1 MHPSNR
7 LNMPWI
13 TLVLVLLLSACG
25 GRPPA
30 LSKAVENKDPVEQ
43 LVSLESDLDAARQE
57 NLDIL
62 SPRYFAKAERLY
74 LEAQGMLERE
84 TDLSEILLKIT
95 AGRVE
100 LQRSEQTAQIARTVL
115 ADVIKVRELALAAG
129 AADLGAEYTATEER
143 FLRLTRAI
151 EDNDLDS
158 AQKDKAK
165 VFDAFDQL
173 ELRAIKERNL
183 GEAHRLLDQATA
195 NRAARQ
201 APLSLAEA
209 QQKLDE
215 ADAFVTDRRY
225 QRDEIRQKAAEALFY
240 ARRLEQIMLQSER
253 LQTLPA
259 EQTALYIEGLLHQ
272 TAEQLSL
279 PDHRDRVFEGQ
290 MEGILTSIAS
300 SQQQRQDQQD
310 EIAALEATSD
320 QLRVQIASLE
330 GSTREERAARQQLA
344 EERRFQKLFSKVQ
357 GVFGPGEA
365 EVYKQGD
372 RLIIRLKT
380 MSFSVGQAVIEADN
394 YPLLSKVQRAI
405 ALFGQPLAVIEGHT
419 DSTGSAAANLGLSQK
434 RAEAV
439 RAYLIANGTLP
450 KEKIEATGF
459 GSERPL
465 ASDQTAEGRA
475 INRRIDIVLI
485 PAQP

>member
-1 MHPSNR
+1 MRPSNR

-13 TLVLVLLLSACG
+13 TLLLVLLLSACS

-30 LSKAVENKDPVEQ
+30 ISTALENKDPVEQ
-43 LVSLESDLDAARQE
+43 LTSLASDLDAARQE
-57 NLDIL
+57 NLNVL
-62 SPRYFAKAERLY
+62 SPRNFAKAERLY
-74 LEAQGMLERE
+74 QEAHGMLERE

-129 AADLGAEYTATEER
+129 AANLGTEYTETEER

-201 APLSLAEA
+201 APLALAEA

-215 ADAFVTDRRY
+215 AEAFVTDRRY
-225 QRDEIRQKAAEALFY
+225 QRDEIRQKAADALFY
-240 ARRLEQIMLQSER
+240 TRRLEQIMLQSQR
-253 LQTLPA
+253 LDTLAP
-259 EQTALYIEGLLHQ
+259 EQVALYVEGLLHQ
-272 TAEQLSL
+272 TAEQLNL
-279 PDHRDRVFEGQ
+279 PDQRDRVFEGQ
-290 MEGILTSIAS
+290 LEGILTAIAS
-300 SQQQRQDQQD
+300 NQQQRQDQND
-310 EIAALEATSD
+310 EIAALEATID

-330 GSTREERAARQQLA
+330 GSTREERIARQQLA
-344 EERRFQKLFSKVQ
+344 EERRFQKLFNQVQ
-357 GVFGPGEA
+357 GVFAPGEA

-380 MSFSVGQAVIEADN
+380 MSFSVGRAVIEAKN
-394 YPLLSKVQRAI
+394 YPLLTKVQRAI
-405 ALFGQPLAVIEGHT
+405 ALFGEPQAVIEGHT
-419 DSTGSAAANLGLSQK
+419 DSTGSAAANLALSQK

-439 RAYLIANGTLP
+439 RAYLVANGTLP
-450 KEKIEATGF
+450 KEKVEATGH

-465 ASDQTAEGRA
+465 ASDQTAAGRA

>member
-1 MHPSNR
+1 MHPLNR

-13 TLVLVLLLSACG
+13 TLLLVLFLSACG
-25 GRPPA
+25 GRPPS
-30 LSKAVENKDPVEQ
+30 LSTVVENQDPVEQ
-43 LVSLESDLDAARQE
+43 LVSLESDLEAARQE
-57 NLDIL
+57 NLNIL

-74 LEAQGMLERE
+74 QEAQDMLERE
-84 TDLSEILLKIT
+84 TDLSEILLTIT

-129 AADLGAEYTATEER
+129 AADLGTEYTATEDR
-143 FLRLTRAI
+143 FLQLTRAI

-165 VFDAFDQL
+165 VFNAFDQL

-183 GEAHRLLDQATA
+183 GEAHRLLDQAIA

-215 ADAFVTDRRY
+215 ADAFVTTRRY

-240 ARRLEQIMLQSER
+240 SRRLEQIMLQSQRQE
-253 LQTLPA
+253 TLPA
-259 EQTALYIEGLLHQ
+259 EQAALYVEGLLHQ
-272 TAEQLSL
+272 TAEQLNL
-279 PDHRDRVFEGQ
+279 PDQRDRVFEGQ
-290 MEGILTSIAS
+290 LEGILTAIAS
-300 SQQQRQDQQD
+300 SQQQGQDQQD
-310 EIAALEATSD
+310 EIGALEATID

-330 GSTREERAARQQLA
+330 GSTRDERTARQQLA
-344 EERRFQKLFSKVQ
+344 EERRFQKLFSQVQ
-357 GVFGPGEA
+357 GVFSPGEA

-380 MSFSVGQAVIEADN
+380 MSFSVGQAVIESDN
-394 YPLLSKVQRAI
+394 YPLLAKAQQAI
-405 ALFGQPLAVIEGHT
+405 ALFGEPQAVIEGHT
-419 DSTGSAAANLGLSQK
+419 DSTGSAAANLALSQK

-439 RAYLIANGTLP
+439 RAYLVANDTLP
-450 KEKIEATGF
+450 KEKVEATGY

-465 ASDQTAEGRA
+465 ASDQTAAGRA

>member
-310 EIAALEATSD
+310 EIAALEATID

-344 EERRFQKLFSKVQ
+344 EERRFQKLFSQVQ

-380 MSFSVGQAVIEADN
+380 MSFSVGQAVIVADN

>member
-1 MHPSNR
+1 MSWLNR
-7 LNMPWI
+7 LTMPWI
-13 TLVLVLLLSACG
+13 ALALILLLNACG

-30 LSKAVENKDPVEQ
+30 LSPAVESKDPVEQ
-43 LVSLESDLDAARQE
+43 LVSLESDLDAARE
-57 NLDIL
+57 ASLDVL
-62 SPRYFAKAERLY
+62 SPRYFARAEQLY
-74 LEAQGMLERE
+74 QEAQSMLERE

-100 LQRSEQTAQIARTVL
+100 LQRAEQTAQIGRTVL

-129 AADLGAEYTATEER
+129 AADLGSEFAAAEER

-151 EDNDLDS
+151 EDNDLDA
-158 AQKDKAK
+158 AQKNKAK

-183 GEAHRLLDQATA
+183 GEAHRLLEQAIA
-195 NRAARQ
+195 NRASRL
-201 APLSLAEA
+201 APLTLAEA
-209 QQKLDE
+209 QQQLDE
-215 ADAFVTDRRY
+215 ADAFITDRRY

-240 ARRLEQIMLQSER
+240 THRLEQIMLQSER

-259 EQTALYIEGLLHQ
+259 EPTALYIEGLLHQ
-272 TAEQLSL
+272 TAEQLGL
-279 PDHRDRVFEGQ
+279 PDQRDRVFEGQ
-290 MEGILTSIAS
+290 LEAILTAIAS
-300 SQQQRQDQQD
+300 SQQQGQDQED
-310 EIAALEATSD
+310 EIAALEATID

-330 GSTREERAARQQLA
+330 GMTREERAARQQLD
-344 EERRFQKLFSKVQ
+344 EERRFQKLFSQVQ
-357 GVFGPGEA
+357 SVFAPGDA

-372 RLIIRLKT
+372 RLIIRLKA
-380 MSFSVGQAVIEADN
+380 MNFGVGQAVIESQN

-405 ALFGQPLAVIEGHT
+405 GLFGEPRAIIEGHT
-419 DSTGSAAANLGLSQK
+419 DSTGSAAANLTLSQR

-439 RAYLIANGTLP
+439 RAYLIANNTLP
-450 KEKIEATGF
+450 AEKIEASGY

>member
-1 MHPSNR
+1 MHPLNR

-13 TLVLVLLLSACG
+13 TLLLVLFLSACG
-25 GRPPA
+25 GRPPS
-30 LSKAVENKDPVEQ
+30 LPTVVENQDPVEQ
-43 LVSLESDLDAARQE
+43 LVSLESDLEAARQE
-57 NLDIL
+57 NLNIL

-74 LEAQGMLERE
+74 QEAQDMLERE
-84 TDLSEILLKIT
+84 TDLSEILLTIT

-129 AADLGAEYTATEER
+129 AADLGTEYTATEDR
-143 FLRLTRAI
+143 FLQLTRAI

-165 VFDAFDQL
+165 VFNAFDQL

-183 GEAHRLLDQATA
+183 GEAHRLLDQAIA

-215 ADAFVTDRRY
+215 ADAFVTARRY

-240 ARRLEQIMLQSER
+240 ARRLEQIMLQSQRQEN
-253 LQTLPA
+253 LPA
-259 EQTALYIEGLLHQ
+259 EQAALYIEGLLHQ
-272 TAEQLSL
+272 TAEQLTL
-279 PDHRDRVFEGQ
+279 PDQRDRVFEGQ
-290 MEGILTSIAS
+290 LEGILTAIAS
-300 SQQQRQDQQD
+300 SQQQGQDQQD
-310 EIAALEATSD
+310 EIGALEATID

-330 GSTREERAARQQLA
+330 GSTRDERSARQQLA
-344 EERRFQKLFSKVQ
+344 EERRFQKLFSQVQ

-394 YPLLSKVQRAI
+394 YPLLTKVQQAI
-405 ALFGQPLAVIEGHT
+405 ALFGEPQAVIEGHT
-419 DSTGSAAANLGLSQK
+419 DSTGSAAANLALSQK

-439 RAYLIANGTLP
+439 RAYLVANDTLP
-450 KEKIEATGF
+450 KEKVEATGY

-465 ASDQTAEGRA
+465 ASDQTAAGRA

>member
-1 MHPSNR
+1 MHPLNR

-13 TLVLVLLLSACG
+13 TLLLVLFLSACG
-25 GRPPA
+25 GRPPS
-30 LSKAVENKDPVEQ
+30 LPTVVENQDPVEQ
-43 LVSLESDLDAARQE
+43 LVSLESDLEAARQE
-57 NLDIL
+57 NLNIL

-74 LEAQGMLERE
+74 QEAQDMLERE
-84 TDLSEILLKIT
+84 TDLSEILLTIT

-100 LQRSEQTAQIARTVL
+100 LQRSEQTAQIARTVV

-129 AADLGAEYTATEER
+129 AADLGTEYTATEDR
-143 FLRLTRAI
+143 FLQLTRAI

-165 VFDAFDQL
+165 VFNAFDQL

-183 GEAHRLLDQATA
+183 GEAHRLLDQAIA

-215 ADAFVTDRRY
+215 ADAFVTARRY

-240 ARRLEQIMLQSER
+240 ARRLEQIMLQSQRQEN
-253 LQTLPA
+253 LPA
-259 EQTALYIEGLLHQ
+259 EQAALYIEGLLHQ
-272 TAEQLSL
+272 TAEQLTL
-279 PDHRDRVFEGQ
+279 PDQRDRVFEGQ
-290 MEGILTSIAS
+290 LEGILTAIAS
-300 SQQQRQDQQD
+300 SQQQGQDQQD
-310 EIAALEATSD
+310 EIGALEATID

-330 GSTREERAARQQLA
+330 GSTRDERSARQQLA
-344 EERRFQKLFSKVQ
+344 EERRFQKLFSQVQ

-394 YPLLSKVQRAI
+394 YPLLTKVQQAI
-405 ALFGQPLAVIEGHT
+405 ALFGEPQAVIEGHT
-419 DSTGSAAANLGLSQK
+419 DSTGSAAANLALSQK

-439 RAYLIANGTLP
+439 RAYLVANDTLP
-450 KEKIEATGF
+450 KEKVEATGY

-465 ASDQTAEGRA
+465 ASDQTAAGRA

>member
-1 MHPSNR
+1 MHPLNR
-7 LNMPWI
+7 LNIPWVSLL
-13 TLVLVLLLSACG
+13 LVLFLSACG
-25 GRPPA
+25 GPPPS
-30 LSKAVENKDPVEQ
+30 LSKAIENKDPVEQ
-43 LVSLESDLDAARQE
+43 LLSLSSDLDAARQE
-57 NLDIL
+57 NLDVL
-62 SPRYFAKAERLY
+62 APRSFAKAERLY
-74 LEAQGMLERE
+74 QEAQDMLDRE
-84 TDLSEILLKIT
+84 TELSEILLKIT

-100 LQRSEQTAQIARTVL
+100 LQRSAQTAQIARTVL

-129 AADLGAEYTATEER
+129 AANLGAEFTETEER

-183 GEAHRLLDQATA
+183 GEAHRLLDQAIA

-225 QRDEIRQKAAEALFY
+225 QREEIRQKAAEALFY
-240 ARRLEQIMLQSER
+240 TRRLEQIMLQSKRQE
-253 LQTLPA
+253 TLPA
-259 EQTALYIEGLLHQ
+259 EQAALYVEGLLHQ
-272 TAEQLSL
+272 TAEQLGL
-279 PDHRDRVFEGQ
+279 PDQRDKVFEDQ
-290 MEGILTSIAS
+290 LEGILTAIAS

-310 EIAALEATSD
+310 EIAALEATID

-330 GSTREERAARQQLA
+330 GSTREERTARQKLA
-344 EERRFQKLFSKVQ
+344 EERRFQKLFNQVQ
-357 GVFGPGEA
+357 GVFGPDEA

-372 RLIIRLKT
+372 RLIIRLKA
-380 MSFSVGQAVIEADN
+380 MSFSVGQAVIEAKN

-405 ALFGQPLAVIEGHT
+405 ALFGEPQTIIEGHT
-419 DSTGSAAANLGLSQK
+419 DSTGSAAANLVLSQK

-439 RAYLIANGTLP
+439 RAYLVANDTLP
-450 KEKIEATGF
+450 KEKIEAEGY

-465 ASDQTAEGRA
+465 ASDQTAAGRA

>member
-1 MHPSNR
+1 MHSSKR
-7 LNMPWI
+7 LTMPWI
-13 TLVLVLLLSACG
+13 ALALLLLLNACG

-30 LSKAVENKDPVEQ
+30 LSPVLESKDPVEQ
-43 LVSLESDLDAARQE
+43 LVSLESDLDAARE
-57 NLDIL
+57 ASLDVL
-62 SPRYFAKAERLY
+62 APRYFARAEQLY
-74 LEAQGMLERE
+74 QDAQGMLERE

-100 LQRSEQTAQIARTVL
+100 LQRAEQTAQICRTVL

-129 AADLGAEYTATEER
+129 AADLGSEFNATEEQ

-151 EDNDLDS
+151 EDNDLDA
-158 AQKDKAK
+158 AQKNKAK

-183 GEAHRLLDQATA
+183 GEAHRLLEQAKA
-195 NRAARQ
+195 NRASRL

-209 QQKLDE
+209 QQQLDE

-240 ARRLEQIMLQSER
+240 THRLEQIMLQSER

-259 EQTALYIEGLLHQ
+259 EPTALYIEGLLHQ
-272 TAEQLSL
+272 TAEQLGL
-279 PDHRDRVFEGQ
+279 PDQRDRVFEGQ
-290 MEGILTSIAS
+290 LEGILTAIAS
-300 SQQQRQDQQD
+300 GQQQGQDQQD
-310 EIAALEATSD
+310 EIAALEATID

-330 GSTREERAARQQLA
+330 GMTREERAARQQLD
-344 EERRFQKLFSKVQ
+344 EERRFQKLFSQVQ
-357 GVFGPGEA
+357 SVFAPGDA

-372 RLIIRLKT
+372 RLIIRLKA
-380 MSFSVGQAVIEADN
+380 MSFAVGQAVIEAQN

-405 ALFGQPLAVIEGHT
+405 SLFGEPLAIIEGHT
-419 DSTGSAAANLGLSQK
+419 DSTGSAAANLALSQQ
-434 RAEAV
+434 RAKAV
-439 RAYLIANGTLP
+439 RAYLVANDTLP
-450 KEKIEATGF
+450 AEKIEATGY

>member
-1 MHPSNR
+1 MHPLNR

-13 TLVLVLLLSACG
+13 TLLLVLFLSACG
-25 GRPPA
+25 GRPPS
-30 LSKAVENKDPVEQ
+30 LPTVVENQDPVEQ
-43 LVSLESDLDAARQE
+43 LVSLESDLEAARQE
-57 NLDIL
+57 NLNIL

-74 LEAQGMLERE
+74 QEAQDMLERE
-84 TDLSEILLKIT
+84 TDLSEILLTIT

-129 AADLGAEYTATEER
+129 AADLGTEYTATEDR
-143 FLRLTRAI
+143 FLQLTRAI

-165 VFDAFDQL
+165 VFNAFDQL
-173 ELRAIKERNL
+173 ELRAIKEQNL
-183 GEAHRLLDQATA
+183 GEAHRLLDQAIA

-215 ADAFVTDRRY
+215 ADAFVTTRRY

-240 ARRLEQIMLQSER
+240 SRRLEQIMLQSQRQE
-253 LQTLPA
+253 TLPA
-259 EQTALYIEGLLHQ
+259 EQAALYVEGLLHQ
-272 TAEQLSL
+272 TAEQLNL
-279 PDHRDRVFEGQ
+279 PDQRDRVFEGQ
-290 MEGILTSIAS
+290 LEGILTAIAS
-300 SQQQRQDQQD
+300 SQQQGQDQQD
-310 EIAALEATSD
+310 EIGALEATID

-330 GSTREERAARQQLA
+330 GSTRDERTARQQLA
-344 EERRFQKLFSKVQ
+344 EERRFQKLFSQVQ
-357 GVFGPGEA
+357 GVFSPGEA

-380 MSFSVGQAVIEADN
+380 MSFSVGQAVIESDN
-394 YPLLSKVQRAI
+394 YPLLAKAQQAI
-405 ALFGQPLAVIEGHT
+405 ALFGEPQAVIEGHT
-419 DSTGSAAANLGLSQK
+419 DSTGSAAANLVLSQK

-439 RAYLIANGTLP
+439 RAYLVANDTLP
-450 KEKIEATGF
+450 KEKVEATGY

-465 ASDQTAEGRA
+465 ASDQTAAGRA

>member
-1 MHPSNR
+1 MHPLNR

-13 TLVLVLLLSACG
+13 TLLLVLFLSACG
-25 GRPPA
+25 GRPPS
-30 LSKAVENKDPVEQ
+30 LPTVVENQDPVEQ
-43 LVSLESDLDAARQE
+43 LVSLESDLEAARQE
-57 NLDIL
+57 NLNIL

-74 LEAQGMLERE
+74 QEAQDMLERE
-84 TDLSEILLKIT
+84 TDLSEILLTIT

-129 AADLGAEYTATEER
+129 AADLGTEYTATEDR
-143 FLRLTRAI
+143 FLQLTRAI

-165 VFDAFDQL
+165 VFNAFDQL

-183 GEAHRLLDQATA
+183 GEAHRLLDQAIA

-215 ADAFVTDRRY
+215 ADAFVTARRY

-240 ARRLEQIMLQSER
+240 SRRLEQIMLQSQRQE
-253 LQTLPA
+253 TLPA
-259 EQTALYIEGLLHQ
+259 EQAALYVEGLLHQ
-272 TAEQLSL
+272 TAEQLNL
-279 PDHRDRVFEGQ
+279 PDQRDRVFEGQ
-290 MEGILTSIAS
+290 LEGILTAIAS
-300 SQQQRQDQQD
+300 SQQQGQDQQD
-310 EIAALEATSD
+310 EIGALEATID

-330 GSTREERAARQQLA
+330 GSTRDERTARQQLA
-344 EERRFQKLFSKVQ
+344 EERRFQKLFSQVQ

-394 YPLLSKVQRAI
+394 YPLLTKVQQAI
-405 ALFGQPLAVIEGHT
+405 ALFGEPQAVIEGHT
-419 DSTGSAAANLGLSQK
+419 DSTGSAAANLVLSQK

-439 RAYLIANGTLP
+439 RAYLVANDTLP
-450 KEKIEATGF
+450 KEKVEATGY

-465 ASDQTAEGRA
+465 ASDQTAAGRA

>member
-7 LNMPWI
+7 LNIPWI
-13 TLVLVLLLSACG
+13 SLLLVLFLSACVSH
-25 GRPPA
+25 PPT
-30 LSKAVENKDPVEQ
+30 LSPVVENKDPVEQ
-43 LVSLESDLDAARQE
+43 LLSLNSDLDTARQE
-57 NLDIL
+57 NLNVL
-62 SPRYFAKAERLY
+62 SPRSFAKAERLY
-74 LEAQGMLERE
+74 QEAQDMLERE

-100 LQRSEQTAQIARTVL
+100 LQRCAQTAQIARTVL
-115 ADVIKVRELALAAG
+115 ADVIKVRELALASG
-129 AADLGAEYTATEER
+129 AADLGTEFTATEDR

-183 GEAHRLLDQATA
+183 GEAHRLLDQAIA

-209 QQKLDE
+209 QQKLEE

-225 QRDEIRQKAAEALFY
+225 QRDKIRQKAAEALFY
-240 ARRLEQIMLQSER
+240 TRRLEYIMLQSQRQE
-253 LQTLPA
+253 TLPA
-259 EQTALYIEGLLHQ
+259 EQDALYVEGLLHQ
-272 TAEQLSL
+272 TAEQLGL
-279 PDHRDRVFEGQ
+279 PDQRDRVFEGQ
-290 MEGILTSIAS
+290 LEGILTSIAS
-300 SQQQRQDQQD
+300 SQQQRQDQHD
-310 EIAALEATSD
+310 EIGALEATID

-330 GSTREERAARQQLA
+330 GSTREERTARQQLA
-344 EERRFQKLFSKVQ
+344 EERRFQKLFSQVQ

-380 MSFSVGQAVIEADN
+380 ISFSVGQAVIEADN
-394 YPLLSKVQRAI
+394 YPLLTKVQRAI
-405 ALFGQPLAVIEGHT
+405 ALFGEPQAVIEGHT
-419 DSTGSAAANLGLSQK
+419 DSTGSAAANLMLSQK
-434 RAEAV
+434 RADAV
-439 RAYLIANGTLP
+439 RAYLVANDTLP
-450 KEKIEATGF
+450 KEKIEAEGY

-465 ASDQTAEGRA
+465 ASDQTAAGRA

>member
-7 LNMPWI
+7 LNLSWI
-13 TLVLVLLLSACG
+13 ALVLVLLLSACG
-25 GRPPA
+25 GHPPA
-30 LSKAVENKDPVEQ
+30 LSTAIENKDPVEQ
-43 LVSLESDLDAARQE
+43 LVSLENDLGTARQN
-57 NLDIL
+57 NLDVL
-62 SPRYFAKAERLY
+62 SPRYFAKAEGLY
-74 LEAQGMLERE
+74 QEAQHMLERE
-84 TDLSEILLKIT
+84 TALSEILLKIT
-95 AGRVE
+95 AGRIE

-129 AADLGAEYTATEER
+129 AADLGSEYTATEER

-151 EDNDLDS
+151 EENDLDS

-173 ELRAIKERNL
+173 ELRAIKKHNL
-183 GEAHRLLDQATA
+183 GEAHRLLDQAIA
-195 NRAARQ
+195 NRASKQ
-201 APLSLAEA
+201 TPLALEEA

-225 QRDEIRQKAAEALFY
+225 QREEIRQKAAEALFY
-240 ARRLEQIMLQSER
+240 TRRLEQVMLQSKR
-253 LQTLPA
+253 LQNLTA

-272 TAEQLSL
+272 TAEQLNL
-279 PDHRDRVFEGQ
+279 PDQRNRVFEGQ
-290 MEGILTSIAS
+290 LEGILTSIAS
-300 SQQQRQDQQD
+300 SQQQRQDQHD
-310 EIAALEATSD
+310 EIAALEATID

-344 EERRFQKLFSKVQ
+344 EERRFQKLFNQVQ
-357 GVFGPGEA
+357 GVFGSDEA

-372 RLIIRLKT
+372 RLIIRLKK

-394 YPLLSKVQRAI
+394 YPLLSKVQKAI

-419 DSTGSAAANLGLSQK
+419 DSTGSAAANLVLSQK

-439 RAYLIANGTLP
+439 RAYLIANNTLP
-450 KEKIEATGF
+450 KEKIEATGY
-459 GSERPL
+459 GSERPI
-465 ASDQTAEGRA
+465 ASDQSAKGRA
-475 INRRIDIVLI
+475 INRRIDIVLV

>member
-1 MHPSNR
+1 MDPSNR
-7 LNMPWI
+7 PNI
-13 TLVLVLLLSACG
+13 TWFVLGLVLLLSACG

-30 LSKAVENKDPVEQ
+30 LSTALEDKDPVEQ
-43 LVSLESDLDAARQE
+43 LVSLESDLDTARQE
-57 NLDIL
+57 NLDVL
-62 SPRYFAKAERLY
+62 SPRYFAEAERLY
-74 LEAQGMLERE
+74 QEAQRMLERE
-84 TDLSEILLKIT
+84 TELSEILLRIT

-158 AQKDKAK
+158 AQKDKGK

-183 GEAHRLLDQATA
+183 GEAHRLLDQAIA

-225 QRDEIRQKAAEALFY
+225 QREEIRQKAAEALFY
-240 ARRLEQIMLQSER
+240 TRRLEQILLQSQN
-253 LQTLPA
+253 LQNRPS

-272 TAEQLSL
+272 TAEQLNL
-279 PDHRDRVFEGQ
+279 PDQRDRVFEGQ
-290 MEGILTSIAS
+290 LEGILTSIAS

-310 EIAALEATSD
+310 EIAALNATID

-344 EERRFQKLFSKVQ
+344 EERRFQKLFNQVQ
-357 GVFGPGEA
+357 GVFGPDEA

-372 RLIIRLKT
+372 RLIIRLKA
-380 MSFSVGQAVIEADN
+380 MSFSVGQAVIEAEN
-394 YPLLSKVQRAI
+394 YPLLTKVQKAI
-405 ALFGQPLAVIEGHT
+405 VLFGQPLAVIEGHT
-419 DSTGSAAANLGLSQK
+419 DSTGSAAANRILSQK

-450 KEKIEATGF
+450 KEKLEATGY

-465 ASDQTAEGRA
+465 ASDQTAAGRA
-475 INRRIDIVLI
+475 VNRRIDIVLI

>member
-1 MHPSNR
+1 MHPLNR

-13 TLVLVLLLSACG
+13 TLLLVLFLSACG
-25 GRPPA
+25 GRPPS
-30 LSKAVENKDPVEQ
+30 LSTVVENQDPVEQ
-43 LVSLESDLDAARQE
+43 LVSLESDLEAARQE
-57 NLDIL
+57 NLNIL

-74 LEAQGMLERE
+74 QEAQDMLERE
-84 TDLSEILLKIT
+84 TDLSEILLTIT

-129 AADLGAEYTATEER
+129 AADLGTEYTATEDR
-143 FLRLTRAI
+143 FLQLTRAI

-165 VFDAFDQL
+165 VFNAFDQL
-173 ELRAIKERNL
+173 ELRAIKEQNL
-183 GEAHRLLDQATA
+183 GEAHRLLDQAIA

-215 ADAFVTDRRY
+215 ADAFVTTRRY

-240 ARRLEQIMLQSER
+240 SRRLEQIMLQSQRQE
-253 LQTLPA
+253 TLPA
-259 EQTALYIEGLLHQ
+259 EQAALYVEGLLHQ
-272 TAEQLSL
+272 TAEQLNL
-279 PDHRDRVFEGQ
+279 PDQRDRVFEGQ
-290 MEGILTSIAS
+290 LEGILTAIAS
-300 SQQQRQDQQD
+300 SQQQGQDQQD
-310 EIAALEATSD
+310 EIGALEATID

-330 GSTREERAARQQLA
+330 GSTRDERTARQQLA
-344 EERRFQKLFSKVQ
+344 EERRFQKLFSQVQ
-357 GVFGPGEA
+357 GVFSPGEA

-380 MSFSVGQAVIEADN
+380 MSFSVGQAVIESDN
-394 YPLLSKVQRAI
+394 YPLLAKAQQAI
-405 ALFGQPLAVIEGHT
+405 ALFGEPQAVIEGHT
-419 DSTGSAAANLGLSQK
+419 DSTGSAAANLVLSQK

-439 RAYLIANGTLP
+439 RAYLVANDTLP
-450 KEKIEATGF
+450 KEKVEATGY

-465 ASDQTAEGRA
+465 ASDQTAAGRA

>member
-1 MHPSNR
+1 MHPLNS

-13 TLVLVLLLSACG
+13 TLLLVLLLSACG
-25 GRPPA
+25 GRPPS
-30 LSKAVENKDPVEQ
+30 LSTVVENQDPVEQ
-43 LVSLESDLDAARQE
+43 LVSLENDLDAARQE
-57 NLDIL
+57 SLNVL

-74 LEAQGMLERE
+74 QEAQGMLKRE
-84 TDLSEILLKIT
+84 TDLSEILLTIT

-129 AADLGAEYTATEER
+129 AANLGAAYTETADR

-165 VFDAFDQL
+165 VFNAFDQL

-183 GEAHRLLDQATA
+183 GEAHRLLEQAIA

-201 APLSLAEA
+201 TPLSLAET

-215 ADAFVTDRRY
+215 AEAFVTARRY

-240 ARRLEQIMLQSER
+240 SRRLEQIMLQSRRQE
-253 LQTLPA
+253 TLPA
-259 EQTALYIEGLLHQ
+259 EQAALYVEGLLHQ
-272 TAEQLSL
+272 VAEQLNL
-279 PDHRDRVFEGQ
+279 PDQRNRVFESQ
-290 MEGILTSIAS
+290 LEGLLTAIAS

-310 EIAALEATSD
+310 EIGALEATID
-320 QLRVQIASLE
+320 QLQAQIASLE
-330 GSTREERAARQQLA
+330 GSTRNERTARQQLA
-344 EERRFQKLFSKVQ
+344 EERRFQKLFSQVQ

-365 EVYKQGD
+365 DVYKQGD
-372 RLIIRLKT
+372 QLIIRLKT
-380 MSFSVGQAVIEADN
+380 MSFAVGQAVIEMDN
-394 YPLLSKVQRAI
+394 YPLLTKVQLAI
-405 ALFGQPLAVIEGHT
+405 ALFGEPQAVIEGHT
-419 DSTGSAAANLGLSQK
+419 DSTGSAAANLALSQK

-439 RAYLIANGTLP
+439 RAYLVANDTLP
-450 KEKIEATGF
+450 KEKIEATGY

-465 ASDQTAEGRA
+465 ASDQTTAGRA

-485 PAQP
+485 PAQS

>member
-1 MHPSNR
+1 MHLSNR
-7 LNMPWI
+7 PNLPWI
-13 TLVLVLLLSACG
+13 ALLLVLLLSACG

-30 LSKAVENKDPVEQ
+30 LSTTLEDKDPVEQ
-43 LVSLESDLDAARQE
+43 LVSLESDLDTARQG
-57 NLDIL
+57 NLDVL

-74 LEAQGMLERE
+74 QEAQGMLEQE

-100 LQRSEQTAQIARTVL
+100 LQRAEQTAQIARTVL
-115 ADVIKVRELALAAG
+115 ADVIKVRQLALAAG
-129 AADLGAEYTATEER
+129 AAELGSEYTATEER

-165 VFDAFDQL
+165 VFDAYDQL

-183 GEAHRLLDQATA
+183 GEAHRLLDQARA
-195 NRAARQ
+195 NRASRQ

-209 QQKLDE
+209 QQKLAE

-225 QRDEIRQKAAEALFY
+225 QREEIRQKAAEALFY
-240 ARRLEQIMLQSER
+240 TRRLEQIMLQSQS
-253 LQTLPA
+253 LQDRAP

-272 TAEQLSL
+272 TAEQLDL
-279 PDHRDRVFEGQ
+279 PDQRDRVFEGQ
-290 MEGILTSIAS
+290 LEGILTSIAS
-300 SQQQRQDQQD
+300 NQQQRQDQQD
-310 EIAALEATSD
+310 EIAALEATID

-344 EERRFQKLFSKVQ
+344 EERRFQKLFNQVQ
-357 GVFGPGEA
+357 GVFGPDEA
-365 EVYKQGD
+365 EVYKQGN
-372 RLIIRLKT
+372 RLIIRLKA
-380 MSFSVGQAVIEADN
+380 MSFSVGQAVIESNN
-394 YPLLSKVQRAI
+394 YPLLTKVQKAI
-405 ALFGQPLAVIEGHT
+405 AIFGQPRAVIEGHT
-419 DSTGSAAANLGLSQK
+419 DSTGSASANKILSQK

-450 KEKIEATGF
+450 KEKLEAKGY

-465 ASDQTAEGRA
+465 ASDQTAKGRA

-485 PAQP
+485 PDQP

>member
-1 MHPSNR
+1 MHLSNR
-7 LNMPWI
+7 PNILWI
-13 TLVLVLLLSACG
+13 ALVLVLLLSACG
-25 GRPPA
+25 GRPPVLSTA
-30 LSKAVENKDPVEQ
+30 LEDKDPVEQ

-57 NLDIL
+57 NLDVL
-62 SPRYFAKAERLY
+62 SPRYFSKAERLY
-74 LEAQGMLERE
+74 QEAQGMLEQE

-129 AADLGAEYTATEER
+129 AADLGSEYTATEER

-201 APLSLAEA
+201 APLALAEA
-209 QQKLDE
+209 QQKLEE
-215 ADAFVTDRRY
+215 ADNFVTDRRY
-225 QRDEIRQKAAEALFY
+225 QREEIRQKAAEALFY
-240 ARRLEQIMLQSER
+240 ARRLEQIMLQS
-253 LQTLPA
+253 QNMQNWSS
-259 EQTALYIEGLLHQ
+259 EQTALYVEGLLHQ
-272 TAEQLSL
+272 TAEQLNL
-279 PDHRDRVFEGQ
+279 PDQRDRVFEGQ
-290 MEGILTSIAS
+290 LEGILTSIAS

-310 EIAALEATSD
+310 EIAALEATID

-344 EERRFQKLFSKVQ
+344 EERRFQKLFNQVQ
-357 GVFGPGEA
+357 GVFSPDEA

-380 MSFSVGQAVIEADN
+380 MTFSVGQSVIEAEN
-394 YPLLSKVQRAI
+394 YPLLTKVQKAI
-405 ALFGQPLAVIEGHT
+405 ALFGKPLAVIEGHT
-419 DSTGSAAANLGLSQK
+419 DSTGSAAANRVLSQK
-434 RAEAV
+434 RAQAV

-450 KEKIEATGF
+450 REKIEATGY

-465 ASDQTAEGRA
+465 ASDQTAKGRA
-475 INRRIDIVLI
+475 VNRRIDIVLI

>member
-7 LNMPWI
+7 LNIPWI
-13 TLVLVLLLSACG
+13 TLLLVLFLSACG
-25 GRPPA
+25 GHPPT
-30 LSKAVENKDPVEQ
+30 LSTVVENKDPVEQ
-43 LVSLESDLDAARQE
+43 LVSLNSDLDTARQE
-57 NLDIL
+57 NLNVL
-62 SPRYFAKAERLY
+62 SPRSFAKAERLY
-74 LEAQGMLERE
+74 QEAQDMLERE

-100 LQRSEQTAQIARTVL
+100 LQRCAQTAQIARTVL
-115 ADVIKVRELALAAG
+115 ADVIKVRELALASG
-129 AADLGAEYTATEER
+129 AADLGSEFTATEDR

-165 VFDAFDQL
+165 VFDAFDHL

-183 GEAHRLLDQATA
+183 GEAHRLLDQAIA

-201 APLSLAEA
+201 APLSLTKA

-215 ADAFVTDRRY
+215 ADSFVTDRRY
-225 QRDEIRQKAAEALFY
+225 QRYEIRQKAAEALFY
-240 ARRLEQIMLQSER
+240 TRRLDHIMLQSQRQES
-253 LQTLPA
+253 LPA
-259 EQTALYIEGLLHQ
+259 EKAALYVEGLLHQ
-272 TAEQLSL
+272 TAEQLGL
-279 PDHRDRVFEGQ
+279 PDQRDLVFEGQ
-290 MEGILTSIAS
+290 LEGILTAIAS
-300 SQQQRQDQQD
+300 SQQQRQDQHD
-310 EIAALEATSD
+310 EIAALEATID

-330 GSTREERAARQQLA
+330 GSTREERTARQQLA
-344 EERRFQKLFSKVQ
+344 EERRFQKLFSQVL
-357 GVFGPGEA
+357 GVFSPGEA
-365 EVYKQGD
+365 DVYKQGN

-394 YPLLSKVQRAI
+394 YPLLTKVQRAI
-405 ALFGQPLAVIEGHT
+405 ALFGEPQAVIEGHT
-419 DSTGSAAANLGLSQK
+419 DSTGSAAANLVLSQK

-439 RAYLIANGTLP
+439 RAYLAANDTLP
-450 KEKIEATGF
+450 KEKIKAAGF

-465 ASDQTAEGRA
+465 ASDQTFAGRA

>member
-1 MHPSNR
+1 MHPLNR

-13 TLVLVLLLSACG
+13 TLLLVLFLSACG
-25 GRPPA
+25 GRPPS
-30 LSKAVENKDPVEQ
+30 LSTVVENQDPVEQ
-43 LVSLESDLDAARQE
+43 LVSLESDLEAARQE
-57 NLDIL
+57 NLNIL

-74 LEAQGMLERE
+74 QEAQDMLERE
-84 TDLSEILLKIT
+84 TDLSEILLTIT

-129 AADLGAEYTATEER
+129 AADLGTEYTATEDR
-143 FLRLTRAI
+143 FLQLTRAI

-165 VFDAFDQL
+165 VFNAFDQL

-183 GEAHRLLDQATA
+183 GEAHRLLDQAIA

-215 ADAFVTDRRY
+215 ADAFVTTRRY

-240 ARRLEQIMLQSER
+240 SRRLEQIMLQSQRQE
-253 LQTLPA
+253 TLPA
-259 EQTALYIEGLLHQ
+259 EQAALYVEGLLHQ
-272 TAEQLSL
+272 TAEQLNL
-279 PDHRDRVFEGQ
+279 PDQRDRVFEGQ
-290 MEGILTSIAS
+290 LEGILTAIAS
-300 SQQQRQDQQD
+300 SQQQGQDQQD
-310 EIAALEATSD
+310 EIGALEATID

-330 GSTREERAARQQLA
+330 GSTRDERTARQQLA
-344 EERRFQKLFSKVQ
+344 EERRFQKLFSQVQ
-357 GVFGPGEA
+357 GVFSPGEA

-380 MSFSVGQAVIEADN
+380 MSFSVGQAVIESDN
-394 YPLLSKVQRAI
+394 YPLLAKAQQAI
-405 ALFGQPLAVIEGHT
+405 ALFGEPQAVIEGHT
-419 DSTGSAAANLGLSQK
+419 DSTGSAAANLVLSQK

-439 RAYLIANGTLP
+439 RAYLVANDTLP
-450 KEKIEATGF
+450 KEKVEATGY

-465 ASDQTAEGRA
+465 ASDQTAAGRA